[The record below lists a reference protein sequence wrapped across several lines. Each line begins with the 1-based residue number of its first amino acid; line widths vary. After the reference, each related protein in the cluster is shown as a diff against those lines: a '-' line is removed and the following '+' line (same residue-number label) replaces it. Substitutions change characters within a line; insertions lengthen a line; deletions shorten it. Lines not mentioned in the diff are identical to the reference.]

1 MFDRISNGF
10 HEGSPKTM
18 RRILIAATILA
29 AGCGGKRTIPATPE
43 IKTAATQANLG
54 ANASTANTQATLGL
68 ESLGASI
75 GDAAAA
81 GNVSTVDLTGLPAP
95 VALAARATSPSA
107 VQQGLRSGAAPT
119 RATTPPSGCLQ
130 RNPSTL
136 APELIPPGTG
146 GCTASGHL
154 EVHYDNGDRVN
165 ITWSGDTTTFELS
178 IVVVAGPWSG
188 TNLIF
193 HATGSAAGGTVTV
206 TGAMKF
212 TGTRNIDADFALTFV
227 VTVSGSASSPTVT
240 VSVSGTVT
248 DHLAQVSAMQRWSI
262 STASSVSGQTR
273 HDTVDFN
280 GTLQI
285 VTTAHSVAFNLNLH
299 VVTDTTPTTVSAT
312 YSATGDVEWDG
323 AVVGTLSTQGK
334 DIWVHWTDGTDEML
348 NFSGIAM

>member
-1 MFDRISNGF
+1 MFDRFSNGF

-154 EVHYDNGDRVN
+154 EVHYDNGDQVN
-165 ITWSGDTTTFELS
+165 ITWSGD
-178 IVVVAGPWSG
+178 
-188 TNLIF
+188 
-193 HATGSAAGGTVTV
+193 
-206 TGAMKF
+206 
-212 TGTRNIDADFALTFV
+212 
-227 VTVSGSASSPTVT
+227 SPTFT

-248 DHLAQVSAMQRWSI
+248 DHLAQVSAMQGWSI

>member
-1 MFDRISNGF
+1 
-10 HEGSPKTM
+10 M

-43 IKTAATQANLG
+43 IKAAATQAQLG
-54 ANASTANTQATLGL
+54 ANASGANTQASLAL
-68 ESLGASI
+68 QSLGASI
-75 GDAAAA
+75 GDAASV

-95 VALAARATSPSA
+95 VALAARATSPST

-119 RATTPPSGCLQ
+119 QVTTPPSGCI
-130 RNPSTL
+130 RRDPSTL
-136 APELIPPGTG
+136 APQLIPPGTG

-154 EVHYDNGDRVN
+154 EVYYDNGDQVN
-165 ITWSGDTTTFELS
+165 ITWSGDSTSFDLS
-178 IVVVAGPWSG
+178 IEVVAGPWVG
-188 TNLIF
+188 TSLIY
-193 HATGSAAGGTVTV
+193 HGTGSAVGATITV

-212 TGTRNIDADFALTFV
+212 TGSRNIDADFALTFV
-227 VTVSGSASSPTVT
+227 ASVGGSASSTT
-240 VSVSGTVT
+240 VSVSVNGTVT
-248 DHLAQVSAMQRWSI
+248 DHLAQVSAMQGWSI
-262 STASSVSGQTR
+262 STTSSVSGQTQ

-280 GTLQI
+280 GTMQI

-312 YSATGDVEWDG
+312 YSANGDVEWDG

-348 NFSGIAM
+348 NLSGVVG